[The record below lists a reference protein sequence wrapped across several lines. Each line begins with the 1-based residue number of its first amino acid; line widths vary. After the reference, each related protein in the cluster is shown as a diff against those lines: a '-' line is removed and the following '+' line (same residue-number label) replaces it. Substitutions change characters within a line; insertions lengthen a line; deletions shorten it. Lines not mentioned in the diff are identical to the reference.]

1 MTATLEFLIQ
11 SQTTNET
18 TVAPSHDKP
27 DFQLNS
33 GTLYVVK
40 RLDVSLASLVETR
53 TGYGVVTDTSERN
66 FAVSLRSIQD
76 YSGLTWG
83 EIARTIGVSRR
94 TIHNWLAD
102 ARVSG
107 VNAAR
112 VSGMYRAVRQELLGI
127 PRSLARS
134 FLLAPG
140 DDGITPMS
148 RITRDLRSNYVRQ
161 RPVIGGS
168 DLLRTSAQGDDPI
181 VTGGLDAFIPGVDL
195 DELRDDGGQERS

>member
-11 SQTTNET
+11 SRTTNET
-18 TVAPSHDKP
+18 SVAPSREKP
-27 DFQLNS
+27 DFAFNH

-40 RLDVSLASLVETR
+40 RQDVSLASLVEIR
-53 TGYGVVTDTSERN
+53 TGYGTVTDTSERN
-66 FAVSLRSIQD
+66 FAVSLRSIKEH
-76 YSGLTWG
+76 SGLSWG

-102 ARVSG
+102 ARIRG

-112 VSGMYRAVRQELLGI
+112 VSGLYRAVTQELTGI
-127 PRSLARS
+127 PRSRARS

-148 RITRDLRSNYVRQ
+148 RITLGLRSNYVRQ
-161 RPVIGGS
+161 RPVIGGV
-168 DLLRTSAQGDDPI
+168 DLLRTSAPGDDPI
-181 VTGGLDAFIPGVDL
+181 INGGLDASIPGVDL
-195 DELRDDGGQERS
+195 DELPDDGGHERS